1 MFIIS
6 PSELSMLLPRHLMF
20 LSDDHVMLDNFHVLC
35 NYGIPRSK
43 MGKMY
48 KEAKEIFGYDYGI
61 LALKLQAYEKL
72 GLSKPTVIKLIGCCP
87 SLLIGGVNCE
97 FVKVLERL
105 KELRFENDWIGGY
118 LSGKSTY
125 NWNRML
131 DTVIFLDTVGYGEE
145 QMRYLFNTNPALLF
159 EGSGKKVYV
168 LFGRLLKLGLKMNEI
183 YSLFIQNP
191 NILSIKCIKNLLRAV
206 DFLLE
211 IEMGT
216 EYIASIISNHIQ
228 LLGSC
233 TLKGPKTVCK
243 DLKVGRDGLCQI
255 IKEDPLKLFNLA
267 SKSKIKSSEQASS
280 QDPSKHQEKTTFLMR
295 LGYME
300 NSNEMTK
307 ALKQFRGRGDQ
318 LQERFDCLVQA
329 GLDCNTVTNMVKQA
343 PMVLNQTKDVIEK
356 KIDCLRNY
364 LAYPL
369 ESVLLRKGWGFVE
382 KGGFG

>member
-1 MFIIS
+1 MSSTAASAAIAGGASSWARAIVMISPYTFSAIGIAIAIGVSVLGAAWGIYITGSSLIGAAIKAPRITSKNLIS

-48 KEAKEIFGYDYGI
+48 KEAKEIFGYDYWT

-72 GLSKPTVIKLIGCCP
+72 GLSKPTVIKLISCCP
-87 SLLIGGVNCE
+87 SLLIGRVNCE

-105 KELRFENDWIGGY
+105 KELMFENDWIGGY

-131 DTVIFLDTVGYGEE
+131 DTVIFLDTVGYSEE
-145 QMRYLFNTNPALLF
+145 QMLYLFNTNRALLF
-159 EGSGKKVYV
+159 E
-168 LFGRLLKLGLKMNEI
+168 
-183 YSLFIQNP
+183 
-191 NILSIKCIKNLLRAV
+191 V

-255 IKEDPLKLFNLA
+255 IKEDPKKLFNLA

-300 NSNEMTK
+300 NSDEMTK
-307 ALKQFRGRGDQ
+307 ALKQF
-318 LQERFDCLVQA
+318 
-329 GLDCNTVTNMVKQA
+329 
-343 PMVLNQTKDVIEK
+343 
-356 KIDCLRNY
+356 
-364 LAYPL
+364 
-369 ESVLLRKGWGFVE
+369 
-382 KGGFG
+382 